1 MMNMKRN
8 FAKRICRA
16 FFSVCGLAFLSL
28 FFSCYAPSPLYGTWS
43 DNLGNKLTF
52 LADNSYT
59 SVIVFESVYDEDG
72 NFLNNETETYEG
84 SFSVVENVLSLSTE
98 YGLIVTEW
106 DIRGSVLYIDWTM
119 PSEYQDSGEVKHLK
133 LYHN

>member
-1 MMNMKRN
+1 MINMKRN
-8 FAKRICRA
+8 FTKKICGA
-16 FFSVCGLAFLSL
+16 FFALCGLALLSA
-28 FFSCYAPSPLYGTWS
+28 FFSCYTPSPLYGTWS
-43 DNLGNKLTF
+43 DNLGNKIIF
-52 LADNSYT
+52 SNDNSYT
-59 SVIVFESVYDEDG
+59 SVIVVNSVYEDG
-72 NFLNNETETYEG
+72 NLLITETETYEG

-106 DIRGSVLYIDWTM
+106 DIRGSILYIDWTM

>member
-1 MMNMKRN
+1 MKKN
-8 FAKRICRA
+8 FANTVFKVL
-16 FFSVCGLAFLSL
+16 FSLCGLSLLSV
-28 FFSCYAPSPLYGTWS
+28 FFSCYTPSPLYGTWS

-52 LADNSYT
+52 LDDNSYI
-59 SVIVFESVYDEDG
+59 SVIVMNSVYDDDG
-72 NFLNNETETYEG
+72 TLLSTEAETYEG

-119 PSEYQDSGEVKHLK
+119 PSHRQESGEVKHLK

>member
-8 FAKRICRA
+8 FTKKICGT
-16 FFSVCGLAFLSL
+16 FFALCGLALLSA
-28 FFSCYAPSPLYGTWS
+28 FFSCYTPSPLYGTWS

-52 LADNSYT
+52 LDDNSYT
-59 SVIVFESVYDEDG
+59 SVISIESVYDEDG
-72 NFLNNETETYEG
+72 NLLSHETETYEG

-106 DIRGSVLYIDWTM
+106 DIRGSILYIDWTM
-119 PSEYQDSGEVKHLK
+119 SSEYQDSGEVKHLK